1 MTFFYT
7 VPFTTREAMS
17 ILQQNERISEQP
29 VRVDPQVHQAPAKQS
44 GKNLSRMVRR
54 RESKRDRN
62 NVAVG
67 SNVVLKTPSGR
78 TTTAVSQ
85 ALLRKGSNKRTST
98 VQESSDNDS
107 STYGQIKTFEAF
119 FEASNLDE
127 SVTSVVNKP
136 AQVRKKTQL
145 KY

>member
-1 MTFFYT
+1 
-7 VPFTTREAMS
+7 MS

-67 SNVVLKTPSGR
+67 SGGSNVVLKTPSGR

-85 ALLRKGSNKRTST
+85 ALLRKGSNKRSST

>member
-67 SNVVLKTPSGR
+67 SGGSNVVLKTPSGR

-85 ALLRKGSNKRTST
+85 ALLRKGSNKRSST

-136 AQVRKKTQL
+136 AQVSKK
-145 KY
+145 KN

>member
-1 MTFFYT
+1 
-7 VPFTTREAMS
+7 MS

-67 SNVVLKTPSGR
+67 SGGSNVVLKTPSGR
-78 TTTAVSQ
+78 TTAVSQ
-85 ALLRKGSNKRTST
+85 ALLRKGSNKRSST

-136 AQVRKKTQL
+136 AQVRKKTPN
-145 KY
+145 

>member
-1 MTFFYT
+1 
-7 VPFTTREAMS
+7 MS
-17 ILQQNERISEQP
+17 ILQQNERISEP
-29 VRVDPQVHQAPAKQS
+29 VRVDPQVYQQAAPATKQS

-62 NVAVG
+62 NVAVGSGG

>member
-1 MTFFYT
+1 
-7 VPFTTREAMS
+7 MS

-62 NVAVG
+62 NVAVGSGG